1 MTDLLATYRL
11 GLLRVSRKLT
21 AATKAMVEAERV
33 ITRQRDGLTAI
44 RRLATTLLPFNTD
57 DETQALLDQII
68 VVCDDAMK
76 PVPPAHV
83 SFTPTQKEAV

>member
-33 ITRQRDGLTAI
+33 ITRQRDGLAAI
-44 RRLATTLLPFNTD
+44 RKLAMTLPPTAD
-57 DETQALLDQII
+57 RETQALLYQIATA
-68 VVCDDAMK
+68 CDAAMK